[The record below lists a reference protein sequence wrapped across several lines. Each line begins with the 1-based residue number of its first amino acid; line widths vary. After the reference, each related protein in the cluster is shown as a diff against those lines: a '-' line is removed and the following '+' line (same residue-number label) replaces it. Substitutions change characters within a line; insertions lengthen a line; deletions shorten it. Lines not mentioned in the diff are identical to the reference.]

1 MQDIVAQ
8 RKSLR
13 MLLMPIGQS
22 VNRPAQPD
30 SGFTL
35 IEVLVVVVILSILA
49 AIIVPRIM
57 DQPDRAR
64 VTKAQQ
70 DIQAL
75 NTGLNLY
82 KLDNFAYPTTDQ
94 GLDALINRPASPPE
108 PRNYPKAGY
117 MKSVAGLEDPWGELF
132 HYESPGQ
139 HNSHSFD
146 VWSLGADA
154 SPGGSDIDAD
164 IGNWR
169 DESGQGDLGG

>member
-8 RKSLR
+8 RNFLR
-13 MLLMPIGQS
+13 MVLMPIGQS
-22 VNRPAQPD
+22 VNHRVRPD

-94 GLDALINRPASPPE
+94 GLEALIEAPQGQPEARNWKQGGYIDRLPA
-108 PRNYPKAGY
+108 
-117 MKSVAGLEDPWGELF
+117 DPWGNSYL
-132 HYESPGQ
+132 YLNPGVHGNIDIYSQ
-139 HNSHSFD
+139 
-146 VWSLGADA
+146 GADGA
-154 SPGGSDIDAD
+154 PGGEELNAD
-164 IGNWR
+164 IGNW
-169 DESGQGDLGG
+169 SP